1 MKTDKLFEMNVGVTT
16 VMNFNTMKRHFK
28 ESFISMARNRWMSFA
43 SISAVTVTLLLVG
56 VFLTIM
62 MNLNKMSTDIKN
74 DVEIK
79 VLIDLS
85 ANETSE
91 AELQQQ
97 VEKMPGVE
105 SVKYS
110 SKKQELDKLVKDFGN
125 DVSLF
130 KQENPLHT
138 VLYVK
143 ADDPEQ
149 TEKVAK
155 EIEKNPAVDTVKY
168 GKDKIEKLFN
178 VLNISQK
185 VGIVLIIA
193 LLLTATF
200 LISNTIKITITARRR
215 EIEIMKLVGATNSFV
230 RVPFILEGMW
240 LGAIGSILP
249 IIGVTTLYSIVHSSL
264 APKLESSVVQIL
276 DVMPFILEVDIILLV
291 MGVLIGVV
299 GSFMSV
305 RKFLKV

>member
-1 MKTDKLFEMNVGVTT
+1 MNVGVTT
-16 VMNFNTMKRHFK
+16 VMNFNTIKRHFK

-130 KQENPLHT
+130 KQENPLHN

-276 DVMPFILEVDIILLV
+276 DVTPFILEVDIILLV